1 MFHKDAGI
9 GNEGL
14 KEFETKR
21 RVASFEVF
29 ANGSIHR
36 LRTPRKTQQI
46 LTQNS
51 A

>member
-1 MFHKDAGI
+1 MFHKDAGV

-29 ANGSIHR
+29 ANGSVHR
-36 LRTPRKTQQI
+36 LCMPRE
-46 LTQNS
+46 N
-51 A
+51 